1 MATTPLERLL
11 FVQGNLC
18 FFCQRPLA
26 KADASVE
33 HLLATANGGDNSDG
47 NCVACCKAVNRLL
60 GSMPLKDKFQVMLKQ
75 KGHFVCP
82 DPGNRGAAV
91 VHTVAS
97 PGRAHSG
104 EHYDRVLDNL
114 RKRGKSRPRTVATLK
129 SSVTA
134 LLPKDTSVVVTD
146 ALLKRLQSEGAVT
159 VTGTKVAYEL
169 K

>member
-1 MATTPLERLL
+1 
-11 FVQGNLC
+11 
-18 FFCQRPLA
+18 
-26 KADASVE
+26 
-33 HLLATANGGDNSDG
+33 
-47 NCVACCKAVNRLL
+47 
-60 GSMPLKDKFQVMLKQ
+60 VMLKQ

-97 PGRAHSG
+97 PARAHSV

-129 SSVTA
+129 SSVTT
-134 LLPKDTSVVVTD
+134 LLPKDTSAVVTD
-146 ALLKRLQSEGAVT
+146 ALLKRLQSEGVVT